1 MNNKLL
7 ITIFLTII
15 LLIGDFC
22 FAKIVNAQEGPE
34 NLSNLRI
41 LYQGQLSDS
50 EGNPIADGKYN
61 IRFRIYDEEEWG
73 NILWQEE
80 YTFYNAIS
88 VKEGQFKIILGRE
101 NPINL
106 NLDEAPFWLGI
117 SIGLTAPEGIS
128 WEEEIQPRK
137 KITTLSELL
146 GVEELTSEQW
156 ENLSQL
162 IKEKLGEETDIVL
175 LFDLSQLENLETGE
189 GTDFSAS
196 MISFFQNFVNFISEK
211 ISEIGEKLN
220 QILAKIDSI
229 ISTLTNIVNT
239 LAEMKHKIDVLYE
252 VLIVQQGLEPAGE
265 KNELACTPN
274 WSCTEWWPLSETVAC
289 GESFTQ
295 TRTCTDL
302 NSCSPA
308 QISEGNLGGQA
319 DEGKPIV
326 EQKTAGTNTE
336 NCGLTFCDPDGTL
349 HLIGQCPDTC
359 LKGSCQSCTP
369 TCTCAEGFSDC
380 DSDMTNG
387 CETSGDCQ

>member
-128 WEEEIQPRK
+128 W
-137 KITTLSELL
+137 
-146 GVEELTSEQW
+146 
-156 ENLSQL
+156 
-162 IKEKLGEETDIVL
+162 
-175 LFDLSQLENLETGE
+175 
-189 GTDFSAS
+189 
-196 MISFFQNFVNFISEK
+196 
-211 ISEIGEKLN
+211 
-220 QILAKIDSI
+220 
-229 ISTLTNIVNT
+229 
-239 LAEMKHKIDVLYE
+239 
-252 VLIVQQGLEPAGE
+252 
-265 KNELACTPN
+265 
-274 WSCTEWWPLSETVAC
+274 
-289 GESFTQ
+289 
-295 TRTCTDL
+295 
-302 NSCSPA
+302 
-308 QISEGNLGGQA
+308 
-319 DEGKPIV
+319 
-326 EQKTAGTNTE
+326 
-336 NCGLTFCDPDGTL
+336 
-349 HLIGQCPDTC
+349 
-359 LKGSCQSCTP
+359 
-369 TCTCAEGFSDC
+369 
-380 DSDMTNG
+380 
-387 CETSGDCQ
+387 